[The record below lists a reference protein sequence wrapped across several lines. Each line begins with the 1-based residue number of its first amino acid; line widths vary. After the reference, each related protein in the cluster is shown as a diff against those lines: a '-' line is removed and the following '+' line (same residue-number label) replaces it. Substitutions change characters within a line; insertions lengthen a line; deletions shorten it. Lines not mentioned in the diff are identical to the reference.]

1 MRRNN
6 LLLILS
12 VLNCLSLLHGTLITE
27 APMSLSELISNIQNR
42 TNELSDHIEKISVLQ
57 AKGFRIVIQ
66 NSKSYCIDS
75 DLKKIEYENIER
87 NAKEYQSFLE
97 KSLSKS
103 QRLSSMLTEG
113 LHSGNLVIYYLS
125 EKMYS
130 DAAAVVDEWQQSFTS
145 LKNEL
150 HLFNGS
156 PLERIILSS
165 DVFNKTS
172 LNEGITQFILTLAFL
187 FCSCMLAYLVYRA
200 FSLFDTKNTNE
211 DQNQTNTAEPLITDS
226 NETLKHSGQ
235 KTASDKR
242 VGNATGS
249 LHRYLLCLLL
259 IIFLAISNLLIYWR
273 LPNFVFVPE
282 PKVFCCCPEA
292 IKTINNM
299 VFDNEYLKSSLENKI
314 ASIVEIRKH
323 LLIYEDETVQ
333 KELGDLYEN
342 IGTAFQNGNNQIAQ
356 LYTSSRNAVT
366 TFDRLY
372 PLIENE
378 ARETGRLAEAEPL
391 LKDIKLLSGRF
402 QLLAKS
408 SKTMLVK
415 QRELLPILKKQ
426 TLEMQSFLHQGHFEI
441 GKFIGYHQDVLI
453 DIEGSIQNVRVI
465 INDVIEIAD
474 GNKGYGLTIES
485 LEKVLESDQFKAQV
499 TGFISAGASGSVIFM
514 VGKAVLFTSLVASPV
529 GMVALGGA
537 AIGGVI
543 GTVMSIDSYNK
554 ASNFIRE
561 LNILEVERKNVL
573 TALDSYDKSLNSQ
586 KEAIEENIKSLGLI
600 KTAIGRFNSK
610 VDTLILP
617 RELLEHIDAE
627 ITKIIT
633 EYNNMIGFIKIFEDD
648 DTMRLE

>member
-12 VLNCLSLLHGTLITE
+12 VLNCLSLLHGTLIID
-27 APMSLSELISNIQNR
+27 APMSLSELISNIQNG
-42 TNELSDHIEKISVLQ
+42 TNELSEHIEKISVAQ
-57 AKGFRIVIQ
+57 AKGFRMVIQ

-75 DLKKIEYENIER
+75 DLKKIEYENIES

-103 QRLSSMLTEG
+103 QRLSSMLTDG
-113 LHSGNLVIYYLS
+113 LNSGNLVIYYLS

-130 DAAAVVDEWQQSFTS
+130 DAAAIVDEWQQSFTS

-226 NETLKHSGQ
+226 NETSGQ
-235 KTASDKR
+235 KTATDKR

-249 LHRYLLCLLL
+249 THRYLIYLVL
-259 IIFLAISNLLIYWR
+259 IILLAISNLFIYWR

-282 PKVFCCCPEA
+282 PKIFCCCPEA
-292 IKTINNM
+292 MKTINNM
-299 VFDNEYLKSSLENKI
+299 VFDNEYLKSTLENKI
-314 ASIVEIRKH
+314 ASIVGIRKH
-323 LLIYEDETVQ
+323 MLVYEDEAVQ

-342 IGTAFQNGNNQIAQ
+342 IGAAFQTGNNQIAE
-356 LYTSSRNAVT
+356 LYTSSRNAIT

-378 ARETGRLAEAEPL
+378 ARTAGRLAETEPL
-391 LKDIKLLSGRF
+391 LKDIKLLSDRF
-402 QLLAKS
+402 QSLAKS

-426 TLEMQSFLHQGHFEI
+426 TLELQSFLHQGHFEI
-441 GKFIGYHQDVLI
+441 GKFIGYHQEVLI
-453 DIEGSIQNVRVI
+453 DIGESIQSVRVI
-465 INDVIEIAD
+465 INDVITIAD
-474 GNKGYGLTIES
+474 INKGYGLTIET
-485 LEKVLESDQFKAQV
+485 LDKALKSDQSKAQIA
-499 TGFISAGASGSVIFM
+499 GYLSAGVPGIVLVTIGKLALFGSIAVPP
-514 VGKAVLFTSLVASPV
+514 VGLVA
-529 GMVALGGA
+529 AGGITVMA
-537 AIGGVI
+537 GVI
-543 GTVMSIDSYNK
+543 GTAMSIDSYNK

-573 TALDSYDKSLNSQ
+573 TALESYDKSLNSQ
-586 KEAIEENIKSLGLI
+586 KEAVEANIKSLGLI
-600 KTAIGRFNSK
+600 KITIGRFNSK
-610 VDTLILP
+610 VNTLILP

-627 ITKIIT
+627 ITKIVT
-633 EYNNMIGFIKIFEDD
+633 EYNSMIGFIKSFEDD
-648 DTMRLE
+648 DTMRIQ